1 MSDLKIMNEAWLGLN
16 EVEKQGLIN
25 PFDIIDWD
33 ANDAPYKLSW
43 LMSRPEYFSFIC
55 KHIFNI
61 DLLPSQSLFLHEM
74 WNRKFPMLI
83 ASRGF
88 GKSFSLSLY
97 AMLRALLIPDRKVV
111 IVGAAFRQSK
121 VLFEYMETIW
131 NNAPILRS
139 MCSSSSGPRR
149 DVDRCVMKINNSRI
163 TCLPLGDGTK
173 IRGQRANDIIGDE
186 FGSIPKLIF
195 ETVVVGFG
203 AVSSNPVENVKRIAA
218 AKMAQELGITLE
230 QEQVEG
236 ATMRKLDNQLILS
249 GTAYY
254 DWNHFADYWKR
265 WRKIIKSQGKPS
277 RLREIFGEDP
287 PPEFNWADYSI
298 IRVPYELLPEGFMDA
313 AQVARSKA
321 TMHTGVYQMEYGAC
335 FTRDSQGFFKRSL
348 VESCVVTD
356 VENEQKQFIKDKEGN
371 NICFQAKLRG
381 DPNKKYIFGVDPAS
395 EVDNFSII
403 VLEVDKDHRKI
414 VHCWTTNRDE
424 HKDMVKSGY
433 SKESDFYA
441 YCARKIRDLMK
452 IFPCIHIA
460 LDKQGGGVAVMEA
473 LHDDAHLESDE
484 HPIWEVIDE
493 DKPKDTDDK
502 RGLHILELCQF
513 AKYEWLSEANHGL
526 RKDLEDKMLL
536 FPMFDPVTLGIA
548 AAEDGLK
555 GRNYDTLE
563 NCVMEIEELK
573 DELAMIQIS
582 QTTAGR
588 DKWDT
593 PETIIG
599 TGKKGKMRKDR
610 YSALLMANM
619 SARTIARLPDPVSY
633 NFYGGFAT
641 IEKEKNPTGKLYD
654 GPSWYVDKM
663 KDVY

>member
-1 MSDLKIMNEAWLGLN
+1 MNEAWLGLD

-33 ANDAPYKLSW
+33 DNDASYKLSW

-61 DLLPSQSLFLHEM
+61 DLLPSQSLFLYEM

-218 AKMAQELGITLE
+218 AKMAEELGIKLE

-236 ATMRKLDNQLILS
+236 ATMKKLDNQLILS

-287 PPEFNWADYSI
+287 PPEFNWKDYSI

-371 NICFQAKLRG
+371 NICFQAQLRG
-381 DPNKKYIFGVDPAS
+381 DPNKKYVFGVDPAS

-403 VLEVDKDHRKI
+403 VLEVNSDHRRI
-414 VHCWTTNRDE
+414 VHCWTTNREE
-424 HKDMVKSGY
+424 HKDMIKSGY

-452 IFPCIHIA
+452 IFPCVHIA

-473 LHDDAHLESDE
+473 LHDEAHLEKDE

-493 DKPKDTDDK
+493 DKPKDTDDN

-513 AKYEWLSEANHGL
+513 AKYEWLSEANHGM
-526 RKDLEDKMLL
+526 RKDLEDKILL
-536 FPMFDPVTLGIA
+536 FPMFDPITLGIS

-619 SARTIARLPDPVSY
+619 AARTISRMPDPVTY

-641 IEKEKNPTGKLYD
+641 AEKAKDRTGRLYT
-654 GPSWYVDKM
+654 GPAWYTDKM
-663 KDVY
+663 KDIY